1 MTTTTNPTRKV
12 PADSTL
18 YFTDNGAILCGRHL
32 GTSAA
37 YTGRD
42 ISGQP
47 IERVTPDD
55 SADLLALGVPVG
67 CECCRF
73 LGASHA

>member
-1 MTTTTNPTRKV
+1 MPTTTARPFTPVTT
-12 PADSTL
+12 AL
-18 YFTDNGAILCGRHL
+18 YFTDNGAILCGAHL

-47 IERVTPDD
+47 IQRIKPTDYIECVRAGFTPK
-55 SADLLALGVPVG
+55 
-67 CECCRF
+67 CECCGR
-73 LGASHA
+73 GMHGT